1 MQKSEILP
9 NTERKQKGMNIV
21 EITGLKY
28 INIVK
33 LQIIFKNMYIT
44 NIFVKH
50 NANSISL
57 NACQDLFSA
66 RLLANRPLVTLSA
79 HKVHGSCIL

>member
-1 MQKSEILP
+1 
-9 NTERKQKGMNIV
+9 
-21 EITGLKY
+21 
-28 INIVK
+28 
-33 LQIIFKNMYIT
+33 MYIT